1 MVTVASTRQPSQ
13 RSRTGRLVLPLVAS
27 IAAIALGIAFVA
39 YLLWPRWPSPPL
51 ALDAPAL
58 PITIGGTLFNVPPAA
73 IRVTVQRHPG
83 AQERIDLAFLWPSLQ
98 PDPTNKQANP
108 PTGVGSPLDRI
119 FVTIASADGGLAPE
133 ERMKVIYPRYLG
145 KTPSAGPD
153 GLLVLGFRAETPYRG
168 EDLLYDQ
175 EAPQRFAVRCTRT
188 QGLALGTCLSERRV
202 GDADV
207 TFRFLRDW
215 LDQWRDVA
223 GGMERLLASLRP
235 AGG

>member
-1 MVTVASTRQPSQ
+1 MVTVASSRQQSQ
-13 RSRTGRLVLPLVAS
+13 RPHPGRLVLPLAVLIAS
-27 IAAIALGIAFVA
+27 ITFCVAFVT

-73 IRVTVQRHPG
+73 IRVAVQRHPG
-83 AQERIDLAFLWPSLQ
+83 AQERVDLAFLWPSLL
-98 PDPTNKQANP
+98 PDPANKQANSLA
-108 PTGVGSPLDRI
+108 GMSNPLDRI
-119 FVTIASADGGLAPE
+119 FVTIANADGGLALE
-133 ERMKVIYPRYLG
+133 ERVKVIYPRYLG

-153 GLLVLGFRAETPYRG
+153 GLLLLGFRTGTPYQG
-168 EDLLYDQ
+168 EDLLYDK
-175 EAPQRFAVRCTRT
+175 EAPERFVVRCTRT

-202 GDADV
+202 GTADV

-223 GGMERLLASLRP
+223 SGAERLLASLRP
-235 AGG
+235 AAG